1 MRSVECEGES
11 IDEAIAKA
19 LGTLQVERDRV
30 EIEILTDATRGL
42 FGFRGRK
49 ARVRAT
55 LRPQVGAAS
64 ADVSRE
70 ASDTT
75 SEPASTPAPAAAA
88 RARALLEE
96 ILGHLG
102 VSCAIAVR
110 EGDEPGSTVLAVSGE
125 GSGLVIGRHG
135 QTLDALE
142 YMVNRL
148 IGRDGESGGGRI
160 IVDVE
165 SYRDRRREALEQ
177 MAKRLAEKVKATGKV
192 VSLSPMSPRDR
203 RIVHLAL
210 QEDPAVTTR
219 SHGDGQYRKVL
230 LIPATGG
237 GHRPAR

>member
-30 EIEILTDATRGL
+30 EIEILADATRGL
-42 FGFRGRK
+42 LGFRGRK

-55 LRPQVGAAS
+55 LRPRVGAAS

-75 SEPASTPAPAAAA
+75 SEPASTPAPATAA

-96 ILGHLG
+96 ILGHIG

-110 EGDEPGSTVLAVSGE
+110 EGDEPGSMVLAVSGE

-165 SYRDRRREALEQ
+165 SYRDRRRETLEQ
-177 MAKRLAEKVKATGKV
+177 MAKRLAEKAKATGKV

>member
-30 EIEILTDATRGL
+30 EIE
-42 FGFRGRK
+42 
-49 ARVRAT
+49 
-55 LRPQVGAAS
+55 
-64 ADVSRE
+64 
-70 ASDTT
+70 
-75 SEPASTPAPAAAA
+75 
-88 RARALLEE
+88 
-96 ILGHLG
+96 
-102 VSCAIAVR
+102 C
-110 EGDEPGSTVLAVSGE
+110 
-125 GSGLVIGRHG
+125 
-135 QTLDALE
+135 
-142 YMVNRL
+142 MVNRL
-148 IGRDGESGGGRI
+148 IGRDGESGGGRM

>member
-1 MRSVECEGES
+1 MSEQAVHDW
-11 IDEAIAKA
+11 I
-19 LGTLQVERDRV
+19 
-30 EIEILTDATRGL
+30 
-42 FGFRGRK
+42 RK
-49 ARVRAT
+49 AVANNDVVVFMKGT
-55 LRPQVGAAS
+55 KNFPQCGFS
-64 ADVSRE
+64 AQV
-70 ASDTT
+70 AQ
-75 SEPASTPAPAAAA
+75 
-88 RARALLEE
+88 